1 VARLLLLVLLVAVGG
16 LLALSYQRGE
26 AAEDELAAVAG
37 EIAGRA
43 VRVECQGVVGAA
55 LDVTSEAGTVQF
67 DAHGRPSDTAELK
80 RGVCTSLR
88 RFRHDVG
95 RAEFECVVRG
105 APCPGDVL
113 RSVWAVH
120 TLAHEAWHLAGETNE
135 AITECRAL
143 QTTAWTASQLGATP
157 DKAQAVAR
165 YVARHMY
172 PSVPA
177 DYRSPHCRDGGA
189 LDLRPSSPIWP

>member
-1 VARLLLLVLLVAVGG
+1 MGRVLLFVLLAAVGG

-26 AAEDELAAVAG
+26 AAEDKLAAVAG
-37 EIAGRA
+37 GIAGR
-43 VRVECQGVVGAA
+43 VVHVECQGFVGAA

-67 DAHGRPSDTAELK
+67 DAHGKPSDTTELK

-95 RAEFECVVRG
+95 REEFACIFRG
-105 APCPGDVL
+105 APCPEDVM

-135 AITECRAL
+135 AITECKAL

-157 DKAQAVAR
+157 GEAQAVAR
-165 YVARHMY
+165 YVALHMY
-172 PSVPA
+172 PNVPA
-177 DYRSPHCRDGGA
+177 DYKSPHCRDGGA
-189 LDLRPSSPIWP
+189 LDFRPASPIWP